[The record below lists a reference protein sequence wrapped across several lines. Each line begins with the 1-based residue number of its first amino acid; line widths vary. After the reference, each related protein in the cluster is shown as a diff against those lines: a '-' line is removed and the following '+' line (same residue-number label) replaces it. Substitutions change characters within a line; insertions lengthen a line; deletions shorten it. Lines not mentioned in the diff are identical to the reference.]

1 MSSFA
6 RALGAVSFLALAA
19 APLAAQGAP
28 AAIPKFAYVNS
39 SAIMNAAPG
48 RAPIDSQF
56 QKELAVLQDS
66 AKKMN
71 DALMAA
77 FAEFQK
83 VQATLTP
90 AQKETRAKALQE
102 RQAEAQTR
110 SNEMEQQAQR
120 REAEL
125 MQPLLDQIKL
135 VLEDIRVESG
145 YTFIFDVASGG
156 AGIVAADKNLDISD
170 RVLAKLRTMPIP
182 KIAVKSDVLKTAT
195 PTKPAA
201 GAPVAA
207 PAGVRPP
214 GSVPPTKKPSVE

>member
-6 RALGAVSFLALAA
+6 RALGAVSCIALAA

-28 AAIPKFAYVNS
+28 VAIPKFAYVNS
-39 SAIMNAAPG
+39 STIMNAAPG

-56 QKELAVLQDS
+56 QRELAVLQDS

-71 DALMAA
+71 DALLAA
-77 FAEFQK
+77 FSEFQK

-90 AQKETRAKALQE
+90 AQKEARAKGLQE
-102 RQAEAQTR
+102 RQAAAQTR
-110 SNEMEQQAQR
+110 SDQMQQTAQR

-135 VLEDIRVESG
+135 VLEDIRVEGG
-145 YTFIFDVASGG
+145 YTFIFDVAGG

-170 RVLAKLRTMPIP
+170 RVLAKLRSMPVP
-182 KIAVKSDVLKTAT
+182 KVATTSDALRTPA

-214 GSVPPTKKPSVE
+214 GSVPPTKKPSIE

>member
-1 MSSFA
+1 MSSFV

-19 APLAAQGAP
+19 APAVAQGTS
-28 AAIPKFAYVNS
+28 AAMPKFAYVNS

-71 DALMAA
+71 DALLAS

-83 VQATLTP
+83 VQATLTQ
-90 AQKETRAKALQE
+90 AQKDARTKTLQE

-120 REAEL
+120 REQEL
-125 MQPLLDQIKL
+125 MQPLLDQIKM
-135 VLEDIRVESG
+135 VLEDIRVEGG
-145 YTFIFDVASGG
+145 YTFIFDVAGG

-170 RVLAKLRTMPIP
+170 RVIAKLRTMPNP
-182 KIAVKSDVLKTAT
+182 KIAAKSAVPA
-195 PTKPAA
+195 KPA
-201 GAPVAA
+201 GAPIAA
-207 PAGVRPP
+207 PAGIKPP
-214 GSVPPTKKPSVE
+214 AAPTKKPSGE

>member
-1 MSSFA
+1 MSSFV

-19 APLAAQGAP
+19 VPLAAQGAP
-28 AAIPKFAYVNS
+28 AAVPKFAFVNS

-48 RAPIDSQF
+48 RAAIDSQF

-71 DALMAA
+71 DALMAS
-77 FAEFQK
+77 FSEFQK

-90 AQKETRAKALQE
+90 AQKEARAKTLQE
-102 RQAEAQTR
+102 RQAAAQTR
-110 SNEMEQQAQR
+110 SDEMQQTAQR

-135 VLEDIRVESG
+135 VLEDIRVEGG

-170 RVLAKLRTMPIP
+170 RVLAKLRGMPAPRIQ
-182 KIAVKSDVLKTAT
+182 AKTAV
-195 PTKPAA
+195 PTRPAA

-207 PAGVRPP
+207 PAGVKPP
-214 GSVPPTKKPSVE
+214 GSTPPTKKPSVE